1 MKNYKT
7 RHDENL
13 GRLARIEGQVR
24 GIRRMIEE
32 GEYCMDIATQLQAAR
47 AALQAVGHRVLR
59 KHMAHCV
66 VDAAK
71 SRSRA
76 GFERKVDEI
85 IRILEKSRG

>member
-59 KHMAHCV
+59 KHLEHCLT
-66 VDAAK
+66 DAARK
-71 SRSRA
+71 SSRRELDDKMAEIMNLLKRS
-76 GFERKVDEI
+76 EV
-85 IRILEKSRG
+85 